1 MRIEVE
7 SIRLGK
13 EYAETNGE
21 SPLGLLFISISD
33 PVGTGKA
40 LKIGWI
46 AVALAD
52 RTPNEGTYCVVAATG
67 WTSRSPSY
75 EKKKKL

>member
-1 MRIEVE
+1 VIEWSKRTEVE
-7 SIRLGK
+7 SIWLGK
-13 EYAETNGE
+13 EYPATNGD
-21 SPLGLLFISISD
+21 SPLGALFTSISD

-46 AVALAD
+46 AAALAD

-67 WTSRSPSY
+67 
-75 EKKKKL
+75 